1 MTIQDL
7 LSLFPGATREKPKFM
22 ALAGAVLGQ
31 VTDML
36 PLIAQLQSGFSVA
49 YAEGKQL
56 DQIANAIGL
65 SRNDIGSGDASDE
78 EFRQYI
84 RAKLALWSW
93 DGTNKTV
100 PAVLAD
106 EGITKMVTDRMDL
119 SVEISADG
127 DAPAGNVFPVPT
139 GYIAVT
145 EEQEEPE

>member
-1 MTIQDL
+1 MTIQEL
-7 LSLFPGATREKPKFM
+7 LSLFPGAIREKPKFM
-22 ALAGAVLGQ
+22 ALAGAVLEQ
-31 VTDML
+31 VTDLL
-36 PLIAQLQSGFSVA
+36 PLIAQLQSGFSVV

-106 EGITKMVTDRMDL
+106 EGITKTVTDRMDL
-119 SVEISADG
+119 SVEISAGG

-145 EEQEEPE
+145 EEQEESE

>member
-1 MTIQDL
+1 MTIQEL
-7 LSLFPGATREKPKFM
+7 LSLFPGAIREKPKFM

-31 VTDML
+31 VTDLL
-36 PLIAQLQSGFSVA
+36 PLIVQLQSGFSVA

-84 RAKLALWSW
+84 RAKLAVWSW
-93 DGTNKTV
+93 DGTNKSV
-100 PAVLAD
+100 PAVLSD
-106 EGITKMVTDRMDL
+106 EGITKTVTDRIDL
-119 SVEISADG
+119 SVEISAAG
-127 DAPAGNVFPVPT
+127 DAPAGSVFPVPV
-139 GYIAVT
+139 GYTAVM